1 MGSKVFRVAQQILP
15 ASFVESR
22 SFAGLRLIGGQL
34 RMKFH
39 SFEIIL
45 PVDKK
50 IIPWERYSSSR

>member
-1 MGSKVFRVAQQILP
+1 M
-15 ASFVESR
+15 ESR
-22 SFAGLRLIGGQL
+22 NFAGLRPIGGQL

-50 IIPWERYSSSR
+50 IIPWERYS